1 MPNALLVYPEHPPAY
16 WGAKYALDL
25 LGIRAVFP
33 PLGLLTIA
41 AMFPSR
47 YDLRVVDLNVTTL
60 EDSDLEWADLALA
73 SSMIVQRGSQPP
85 VIERCNR
92 AGVPVVAGGP
102 YPTSYHEE
110 IEGVDHFVLG
120 EAEEIFPR
128 FLQDLENGSAR
139 PVYREPRKPDM
150 TRTPVPRFDL
160 VDTKDYHSMCVQFSR
175 GCPFDCEFCDIT
187 KLFGRVPR
195 TKSPEQM
202 VNEFEALYRLGWR
215 GPVFLVD
222 DNFIGN
228 RRDAMQLLPV
238 LAEWQKARRY
248 PFTLFTEATVNLA
261 RMDRLMDAMIEAGF
275 NSVFLGIETPNPKAL
290 RKTKKPQNF
299 SRRDENHLLNSVR
312 KIQRKGMQVTG
323 GFILGLDE
331 DDEGVFDS
339 QIEFIQEAGIPMA
352 PIYMLSALKNTNLHK
367 RLQSENRLLDV
378 PVEIDAMFLNFR
390 PEMEPETLIEGYRR
404 VVTTLY
410 DPTLEN
416 YFKRCLT
423 LFAHLE
429 PVPHLYRP
437 KSKNALYADIVGL
450 RRHLSPGQVPTYMK
464 FIASVSRDHPRML
477 PEAIC
482 LAALG
487 YHFEKVTRQQIA
499 IRDFKEFLSAELES
513 FRESAARSASGEEE
527 AGEGRRALL
536 DRADTRFR
544 SIPDDFR
551 YPGDGVERAM
561 ESFRL
566 AIAAPH
572 AEQPARLSAR

>member
-25 LGIRAVFP
+25 IGIRAVFP

-47 YDLRVVDLNVTTL
+47 YDLRVVDMNVTAL
-60 EDSDLEWADLALA
+60 EDSDLEWADLVLV

-92 AGVPVVAGGP
+92 ADVPVVAGGP

-120 EAEEIFPR
+120 EAEETFHQ
-128 FLQDLENGSAR
+128 FLRDLENGNAN
-139 PVYREPRKPDM
+139 PIYHEPRKPDI

-160 VDTKDYHSMCVQFSR
+160 INTKNYHSMCVQFSR

-202 VNEFEALYRLGWR
+202 VNEFESLYRLGWR

-228 RRDAMQLLPV
+228 KRDAMQLLPV
-238 LAEWQKARRY
+238 LGEWQKTHRY

-261 RMDRLMDAMIEAGF
+261 RMDKLMDAMIEAGF
-275 NSVFLGIETPNPKAL
+275 DSVFLGIETPNPKAL
-290 RKTKKPQNF
+290 RTTKKPQNF
-299 SRRDENHLLNSVR
+299 SKRDDNYLLNSVR
-312 KIQRKGMQVTG
+312 KIQRKGMQVMG
-323 GFILGLDE
+323 GFILGLDD
-331 DDEGVFDS
+331 DDESVFDS
-339 QIEFIQEAGIPMA
+339 QIEFIQEAGIPLA
-352 PIYMLSALKNTNLHK
+352 PIYMLSALKNTDLYT
-367 RLQSENRLLDV
+367 RLASENRLLDV
-378 PVEIDAMFLNFR
+378 PVEIDAMFLNFKPQMDPR
-390 PEMEPETLIEGYRR
+390 VLVEGYRR
-404 VVTTLY
+404 VVTFLY
-410 DPTLEN
+410 DPALEN

-429 PVPHLYRP
+429 PVPHLYKL
-437 KSKNALYADIVGL
+437 KSELALYTEIVGL
-450 RRHLSPGQVPTYMK
+450 RRHLSPRQAPTFMK
-464 FIASVSRDHPRML
+464 FIASVSKDHPRML
-477 PEAIC
+477 PEAIR

-487 YHFEKVTRQQIA
+487 FHFEKVTRQQLA
-499 IRDFKEFLSAELES
+499 IHDFKRFLVAEIATLQEEVVHRGRDTTMSGDSES
-513 FRESAARSASGEEE
+513 ELFTRV
-527 AGEGRRALL
+527 EGRYTSL
-536 DRADTRFR
+536 
-544 SIPDDFR
+544 PQEFR
-551 YPGDGVERAM
+551 YPGDGIDTAL
-561 ESFRL
+561 ESFRSVVKTRVDR
-566 AIAAPH
+566 PGS
-572 AEQPARLSAR
+572 LSEV

>member
-1 MPNALLVYPEHPPAY
+1 MPNALLVYSEHPPAY

-25 LGIRAVFP
+25 IGIRAVFP

-47 YDLRVVDLNVTTL
+47 YDLRVVDMNVTAL
-60 EDSDLEWADLALA
+60 EDSDLEWADLVLA

-120 EAEEIFPR
+120 EAEETFPQ
-128 FLQDLENGSAR
+128 FLRDLENGNAR
-139 PVYREPRKPDM
+139 PIYREPRKPDI

-160 VDTKDYHSMCVQFSR
+160 IDTKNYHSMCVQFSR

-202 VNEFEALYRLGWR
+202 VNEFESLYRLGWR

-228 RRDAMQLLPV
+228 KRDAMQLLPV
-238 LAEWQKARRY
+238 LGEWQKTHRY

-261 RMDRLMDAMIEAGF
+261 RMDKLMDAMIEAGF
-275 NSVFLGIETPNPKAL
+275 DSVFLGIETPNPKAL
-290 RKTKKPQNF
+290 RTTKKPQNF
-299 SRRDENHLLNSVR
+299 SKRDDNYLLNSVR
-312 KIQRKGMQVTG
+312 KIQRKGMQVMG
-323 GFILGLDE
+323 GFILGLDD
-331 DDEGVFDS
+331 DDESVFDS

-352 PIYMLSALKNTNLHK
+352 PIYMLSALKNTDLYI
-367 RLQSENRLLDV
+367 RLASENRLLDV
-378 PVEIDAMFLNFR
+378 PVEIDATFLNFKPQLDPR
-390 PEMEPETLIEGYRR
+390 ILVEGYRR

-410 DPTLEN
+410 DPALEN

-429 PVPHLYRP
+429 PVPHLY
-437 KSKNALYADIVGL
+437 KSKSELALYAEIVGL
-450 RRHLSPGQVPTYMK
+450 RRHLSPRQAPTFMK
-464 FIASVSRDHPRML
+464 FIASVSKDHPRML
-477 PEAIC
+477 PEAIR

-487 YHFEKVTRQQIA
+487 FHFEKVTRAQLA
-499 IRDFKEFLSAELES
+499 IHDFKRFLAAEIATL
-513 FRESAARSASGEEE
+513 EEE
-527 AGEGRRALL
+527 VAHRGRDTTMSGDRKSEWFTRVEGRYASL
-536 DRADTRFR
+536 
-544 SIPDDFR
+544 PQEFR
-551 YPGDGVERAM
+551 YPGDGIDVAL
-561 ESFRL
+561 ESFRS
-566 AIAAPH
+566 AVN
-572 AEQPARLSAR
+572 ARADRSGSLSGM